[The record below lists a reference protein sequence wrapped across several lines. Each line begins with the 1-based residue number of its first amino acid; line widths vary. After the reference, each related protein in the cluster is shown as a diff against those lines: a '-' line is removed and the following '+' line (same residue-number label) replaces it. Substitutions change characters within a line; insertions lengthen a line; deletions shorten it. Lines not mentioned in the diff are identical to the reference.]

1 MSSNIIKKGT
11 ADEVRCA
18 VTELRL
24 SETFMDVPQLSVK
37 VVSST
42 PITFEIGDY
51 ITYDYNGVTYTLRS
65 IPEAAKNARP
75 STYGEAFV
83 YNLVFYSPMWDL
95 RNAPFLDLVLYDNG
109 QHFTSMP
116 DVTTYEDVYGIA
128 ARVQANMDNMYPGK
142 WEIRVVSGLSAD
154 STLAKRLSETQ
165 DFSLSDGKCLDAL
178 SQVYSQWGVSFVY
191 SYESGKHVITI
202 GGAETQEDTTGL
214 FMYGRGNG
222 LKVIKSSVQNASEI
236 ATRYY
241 VYGGTQNMQPRYYN
255 GRTME
260 PEYIHASDAS
270 NSTIT
275 GICSGRR
282 LLGDNMYVP
291 NLMVPV
297 PKWGKSVW
305 YVWTASSHSQAVFT
319 EVRNPSIGDD
329 YAFSEPNIG
338 ASRNVI
344 SSAASDSIVVNGST
358 YQYLT
363 EVLYPDIR
371 KAYIDAPQS
380 YLDKY
385 GIRPATLRFDGSGE
399 REDIHP
405 SIKGLTVGDI
415 RAGLGSGAEYY
426 PSTSVYTDPDERV
439 DRVLSCDNPQDDGLT
454 SSGANKYESSSSI
467 AVAAVEKEFE
477 LALSNRAG
485 NKIYTLGG
493 RGSYYVLSEGA
504 QFQVQYDGVLNA
516 RIPIQF
522 SLATEGRDDRIHC
535 RAGVKVNKT
544 TSSGVESVIGSSID
558 EKAVVDLSTIDM
570 DLGVDISGVSVQ
582 SGDTISVDIELYTL
596 TTELHD
602 KVTVNIEA
610 FTARYNIAISLGTDF
625 YVKLKQIGFDIS
637 EVPTNDGESPVISMT
652 SGQCGGYEFEIHD
665 VSYNASDD
673 SWTLRCARVQDG
685 TLGQW
690 FPNSIFKIEPD
701 DTFVLLNIA
710 LPEVYITANEQRLYD
725 AALAERLYEER
736 PLLEPEID
744 SKVMA
749 ESPQVLR
756 AGMWF
761 SVKDTDLGLA
771 GADGGSYLILID
783 SVEVTDKPDTIRSF
797 KVTLRNNKEDNVF
810 VRMQRQIAQTSA
822 SVQSERRSQTK
833 TSVPEVP
840 TKGGGGGGL
849 DETAMWSALGTEGS
863 QQIDGSHITEA
874 LEDYVTLST
883 EQTVTGKKT
892 FSGDVVLGGQRQ
904 DGSYGR
910 AFVPSHAGPG
920 VYDLYISNEPIA
932 GEAPSG
938 SGGID
943 ETELWTILGN
953 KGTQQ
958 IGASHLT
965 TALFSYATQ
974 SWVENKGYLTSVDVS
989 DIGGLGEGWAAL
1001 LGSAPDFYT
1010 KSQVYSKSE
1019 ADNRFVTL
1027 ATEQI
1032 ISGKKSFTALLTASA
1047 GISSTDADFSGY
1059 VSASKL
1065 YVPSYSGNKVYDL
1078 YISNAPVSGEVPSG
1092 SGGINEDELWSI
1104 LSNGSGE
1111 KIIAVNHLPSLSSL
1125 TGDLPWSRVTNKPG
1139 LVNSVAGLTG
1149 SVTKA
1154 ALQNALSDSTHRFVT
1169 DTQIESWNDKCDA
1182 DDVKQIKVNNA
1193 LNADNVPLSGVTG
1206 IGNGWD
1212 DLLRSDKPSTLAG
1225 YGITD
1230 AYTKDGVNSLLL
1242 GYVTLRSEQNITGKK
1257 TFTQLLTASAGISST
1272 YANFSDYVSAAKLYL
1287 PYSGNNK
1294 KYDILISTAPV
1305 SGEAPSGTSGIDED
1319 ELWTILSNGSGEKVI
1334 SVSFLPALASL
1345 EGNLD
1350 WSRIAGKP
1358 QWIGSSKPS
1367 YSYTEITGLGDQL
1380 ATYARKD
1387 GSNATGTWGISISG
1401 DAATLGGVSKSGL
1414 LTSVTSTSTTNLS
1427 VVVGGKTI
1435 SVTDLY
1441 AAYADRLLS
1450 DVSLW
1455 GQSFNGSQDVSG
1467 DMSDIGNIGMS
1478 GDITGAV
1485 NADFSGYVASE
1496 KLYLPYSGGNKVY
1509 DLCISTAP
1517 VSGSAPEAVNGI
1529 DEDELWDILGTPG
1542 TLTGQKIDASHLPPI
1557 SDIGGKLDWG
1567 RITNP
1572 PSTYAPSAHEHP
1584 LSEISNLGSGWSDV
1598 LDGKLGGRWGS
1609 LLNYE
1614 VPGWLEQENL
1624 PVNGYL
1630 PVFGDKKYW
1639 IATDSHTHDIDEI
1652 GGLGTNWA
1660 AALTAAKPSWLTSV
1674 PKATDSAYG
1683 GFKTGYPEATGS
1695 RYYAVE
1701 LNTLGQAYVHVPWT
1715 NTTYTLASFG
1725 ITASAGEINKLDG
1738 VTATTDE
1745 INYLDG
1751 VTSSIQTQLNGKVPT
1766 SRTINGIALSSN
1778 ITLTGAS
1785 IKLTGYSEGSSTAVV
1800 AATDTINTAI
1810 AKLQNQIQT
1819 KAASSSLSS
1828 YLPKAGGTMT
1838 GDITMSGCS
1847 IRIPQ
1852 SPSASSYDG
1861 ILNADGSKAIL
1872 AYYGEN
1878 TYTGL
1883 MTGTHYLRS
1892 GASNLVHRRNGVDY
1906 AVLDT
1911 YNYTSTLDGR
1921 YMRIGSSG
1929 YPTAYRKVF
1938 NVNGTAWSFLG
1949 TTTDAPTIYAPTTAG
1964 TSGYMLQSTAGTPK
1978 WISRAT
1984 LQHEL
1989 FTAGAGCSSIPAN
2002 ADLNDYTTPGVYY
2015 CSYNA
2020 TVSTWTNCPTENANS
2035 LTVLATAGVI
2045 QILREYGYSSS
2056 AKEFTRR
2063 YYNGTWTTWVQTPRM
2078 SDVYT
2083 RTDADSRYVNVSG
2096 DTMTGNLTVPRLVV
2110 QGTVTGNS
2118 TRYICS
2124 DVTDNIYMSVGGVI
2138 PLVARPECVRRSASA
2153 ASVTLG
2159 TSTYPWADTYTKKLH
2174 ITDTSSVAHLS
2185 FGRANAFN
2193 YISLPGASSTLAIAP
2208 GGDISGEGSAL
2219 CISNSATYPGYSS
2232 GTRSLGTSS
2241 YRWSSVYSVAGN
2253 FSGAVTISSTLT
2265 LGAGITGVS
2274 TITGDGFTLGTN
2286 ALNLYNSTSKANRI
2300 TLNWNGSIAR
2310 IYAIDEAGNN
2320 YRDLALGNTELGGN
2334 SLYYDASTARWGIGT
2349 TAPAYKLDVAG
2360 TLRATGRITAAGLTS
2375 SASITANAGITTTTL
2390 SASGAVTLSSTL
2402 TAAGLIKAS
2411 AGVQIGSTSDYG
2423 WYITNSRIV
2432 AGQSTARG
2440 VNVGSLLVSSAW
2452 ADYTKVPTNGIYC
2465 KGNIVV
2471 GGYISA
2477 PNSDSD
2483 FMGVMTETLEVYS
2496 WAQIEEA
2503 SFSKLY
2509 IPSADGNNKYYIR
2522 IE

>member
-11 ADEVRCA
+11 ADEVRCS

-42 PITFEIGDY
+42 PIAFEIGDY
-51 ITYDYNGVTYTLRS
+51 ITYDYNGVTYTLRN

-154 STLAKRLSETQ
+154 STLAQRLSETQ

-178 SQVYSQWGVSFVY
+178 SQIYSQWGVSFVY

-291 NLMVPV
+291 NLMIPV

-344 SSAASDSIVVNGST
+344 SSAASDSIVVNGLT

-405 SIKGLTVGDI
+405 SIKGLTIGDI
-415 RAGLGSGAEYY
+415 RAGLGSGAEHY

-467 AVAAVEKEFE
+467 AVAAIEKEFE

-504 QFQVQYDGVLNA
+504 QFQVQYGGVLNA

-544 TSSGVESVIGSSID
+544 TSSGVKSVIGSSVD

-610 FTARYNIAISLGTDF
+610 FTARYSIAISLGTDF
-625 YVKLKQIGFDIS
+625 YIKLKQIGFDIS

-690 FPNSIFKIEPD
+690 FPNSIFGIEPD

-710 LPEVYITANEQRLYD
+710 LPEVYITASEQRLYD
-725 AALAERLYEER
+725 AALAERLCEER

-822 SVQSERRSQTK
+822 SVQSERRSQTM
-833 TSVPEVP
+833 TSVSEVP
-840 TKGGGGGGL
+840 TKSGGGG
-849 DETAMWSALGTEGS
+849 EY
-863 QQIDGSHITEA
+863 IDTS
-874 LEDYVTLST
+874 DFVTLST
-883 EQTVTGKKT
+883 EQTITAPKT
-892 FSGDVVLGGQRQ
+892 FAGDATFGAAKE
-904 DGSYGR
+904 DGSYSR
-910 AFVPSHAGPG
+910 LLIPSSSGPG
-920 VYDLYISNEPIA
+920 MYDILISNAPVS

-943 ETELWTILGN
+943 ETELWAILGN
-953 KGTQQ
+953 TGTQQ
-958 IGASHLT
+958 IGANHLT
-965 TALFSYATQ
+965 TALASYATK

-1092 SGGINEDELWSI
+1092 SGGIDEDELWSI

-1111 KIIAVNHLPSLSSL
+1111 EIIAANYLPSLSSL

-1182 DDVKQIKVNNA
+1182 DDVRQIKVNNA
-1193 LNADNVPLSGVTG
+1193 VNADNVPLGGVTG

-1212 DLLRSDKPSTLAG
+1212 DLLGSDKPSTLAG

-1230 AYTKDGVNSLLL
+1230 AYTKDGMDNLLL
-1242 GYVTLRSEQNITGKK
+1242 GYVTLRSEQSITGKK

-1272 YANFSDYVSAAKLYL
+1272 YANFSDYISAAKLYL

-1345 EGNLD
+1345 SGDLP
-1350 WSRIAGKP
+1350 WSRLDGVP
-1358 QWIGSSKPS
+1358 SWIGSSKPS

-1401 DAATLGGVSKSGL
+1401 NAATLGGVSKGGL

-1467 DMSDIGNIGMS
+1467 DMSGVGDIDMD

-1485 NADFSGYVASE
+1485 NADFSGYVASK

-1509 DLCISTAP
+1509 DLCISTEP

-1630 PVFGDKKYW
+1630 PVFGDKQYW

-1652 GGLGTNWA
+1652 GGLGNGWSS
-1660 AALTAAKPSWLTSV
+1660 ALTAAKPSWLTSV
-1674 PKATDSAYG
+1674 PKATSSAYG
-1683 GFKTGYPEATGS
+1683 GIKIGYPESGKN
-1695 RYYAVE
+1695 YPVE
-1701 LNTLGQAYVHVPWT
+1701 LDSSGRAYVSVPWV
-1715 NTTYTLASFG
+1715 NTTYSLSSFG
-1725 ITASAGEINKLDG
+1725 ITATAAEINKLDG
-1738 VTATTDE
+1738 VD
-1745 INYLDG
+1745 
-1751 VTSSIQTQLNGKVPT
+1751 
-1766 SRTINGIALSSN
+1766 
-1778 ITLTGAS
+1778 TL
-1785 IKLTGYSEGSSTAVV
+1785 LH
-1800 AATDTINTAI
+1800 
-1810 AKLQNQIQT
+1810 
-1819 KAASSSLSS
+1819 
-1828 YLPKAGGTMT
+1828 
-1838 GDITMSGCS
+1838 SG
-1847 IRIPQ
+1847 
-1852 SPSASSYDG
+1852 
-1861 ILNADGSKAIL
+1861 
-1872 AYYGEN
+1872 
-1878 TYTGL
+1878 
-1883 MTGTHYLRS
+1883 
-1892 GASNLVHRRNGVDY
+1892 
-1906 AVLDT
+1906 
-1911 YNYTSTLDGR
+1911 NYTSHL
-1921 YMRIGSSG
+1921 
-1929 YPTAYRKVF
+1929 
-1938 NVNGTAWSFLG
+1938 
-1949 TTTDAPTIYAPTTAG
+1949 
-1964 TSGYMLQSTAGTPK
+1964 
-1978 WISRAT
+1978 
-1984 LQHEL
+1984 
-1989 FTAGAGCSSIPAN
+1989 
-2002 ADLNDYTTPGVYY
+2002 
-2015 CSYNA
+2015 
-2020 TVSTWTNCPTENANS
+2020 
-2035 LTVLATAGVI
+2035 
-2045 QILREYGYSSS
+2045 
-2056 AKEFTRR
+2056 
-2063 YYNGTWTTWVQTPRM
+2063 
-2078 SDVYT
+2078 
-2083 RTDADSRYVNVSG
+2083 DSRYVNVSG
-2096 DTMTGNLTVPRLVV
+2096 DTMTGPLTLNSDLNLSA
-2110 QGTVTGNS
+2110 NS
-2118 TRYICS
+2118 
-2124 DVTDNIYMSVGGVI
+2124 
-2138 PLVARPECVRRSASA
+2138 
-2153 ASVTLG
+2153 
-2159 TSTYPWADTYTKKLH
+2159 H
-2174 ITDTSSVAHLS
+2174 II
-2185 FGRANAFN
+2185 FNRENFN
-2193 YISLPGASSTLAIAP
+2193 YLSVPLNGTFAFAVGTTLNGANTVLGIDGGKVFPGYHNGTISL
-2208 GGDISGEGSAL
+2208 GS
-2219 CISNSATYPGYSS
+2219 
-2232 GTRSLGTSS
+2232 SS

-2253 FSGAVTISSTLT
+2253 FSGAVTISSSSEAFIIYQISGSNKAASGYLTGTGAYLYSWPAGKYLHITDAGSLLFGGSTVWHSGNDGSGSGLDADLLDGYHESSFLRSRQANNADFNTFTTSGVYRLSYTTSNGASNGPAGNEWGNMLVLHGGGDTIAQLAFGYVSSDRPMFRQGNPSNVGGSGSWTQWFTLATTLDNVASATKLQTSRTLWGQSFNGTANVSGSLTGVTSITASGEISGDRFDGGYISNYNTDRTYWVGDATRGISSAKAGLLLYSYGATRNVYVYTNGLERMVVNGSGNVGIGTTSPAYKLDVAGTGYFSSTLT

-2274 TITGDGFTLGTN
+2274 TITGDGFAIGTN
-2286 ALNLYNSTSKANRI
+2286 NLKIYDSTSKANRI
-2300 TLNWNGSIAR
+2300 TANWSDGVAR
-2310 IYAIDEAGNN
+2310 IYAVNEAGTT
-2320 YRDLALGNTELGGN
+2320 YSDLCIGQTQTQA
-2334 SLYYDASTARWGIGT
+2334 SFLYYDASVARWGLGT
-2349 TAPAYKLDVAG
+2349 KSPAYKLDVAG

-2423 WYITNSRIV
+2423 WYISTGTRIS
-2432 AGQSTARG
+2432 AGVNVARG

-2465 KGNIVV
+2465 KGNMLIAGSYVTIGGSTLSEDYALNVMGDTWIEGLLETRGGIDTKGDLVV
-2471 GGYISA
+2471 Q
-2477 PNSDSD
+2477 NRL
-2483 FMGVMTETLEVYS
+2483 F
-2496 WAQIEEA
+2496 
-2503 SFSKLY
+2503 
-2509 IPSADGNNKYYIR
+2509 IPSSEGYRKYYIR